1 MLRELWLS
9 HLQTLGR
16 LNSLRCGPTSKV
28 LKEQVFLSSGLFE
41 GALATTESL
50 DFCSLAAALHPSVAG
65 CTLQMLSEKQG
76 PCQRLA
82 ALKTAAGNVF
92 HCYLFSQWNGGDQ
105 PGRSGPGHVPSVPAS
120 SCHLWIF
127 WGKSKVRLLTSN
139 LLILKMLTQLANQA
153 AVGACDRFLSPWD
166 NYPPPVTGR
175 VQPPTVKG
183 MFSLISVY
191 HNVLWESVTKL
202 ETFFKTTS

>member
-1 MLRELWLS
+1 MKSPLETFRTTASIGDSVVLWVGHECMLRELWLS

-92 HCYLFSQWNGGDQ
+92 HCYLFSQ
-105 PGRSGPGHVPSVPAS
+105 
-120 SCHLWIF
+120 
-127 WGKSKVRLLTSN
+127 
-139 LLILKMLTQLANQA
+139 
-153 AVGACDRFLSPWD
+153 
-166 NYPPPVTGR
+166 
-175 VQPPTVKG
+175 
-183 MFSLISVY
+183 
-191 HNVLWESVTKL
+191 
-202 ETFFKTTS
+202 